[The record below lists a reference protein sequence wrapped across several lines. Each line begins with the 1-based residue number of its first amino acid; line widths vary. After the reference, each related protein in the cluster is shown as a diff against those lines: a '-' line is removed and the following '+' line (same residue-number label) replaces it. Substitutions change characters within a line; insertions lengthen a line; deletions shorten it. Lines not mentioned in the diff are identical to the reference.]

1 MEKKLEKSYLTND
14 DLLIGQDFW
23 QAHYQILLIILLKEF
38 IKLNGNMDM
47 IVKNVKRMELWNSRM
62 ELRMLS

>member
-14 DLLIGQDFW
+14 DLLKGQDFW
-23 QAHYQILLIILLKEF
+23 QAHYQILLITLLKEF

-62 ELRMLS
+62 EL